1 MYEPKPSLHTHPTY
15 MSNAIPMGFWIKGCH
30 PDYPYYYCYYCYSF
44 LLTYISSRA
53 NSKQTT
59 LDFARSNLQGRQEE
73 RKTTKTI
80 TRKLADTTSI
90 GGCRVESM
98 KILVDIVLL
107 WISSSLIFHSAIT
120 YFHIHV
126 RYYNMK
132 TYTYMYLIIV
142 SIITRKFILFIIS
155 AST

>member
-1 MYEPKPSLHTHPTY
+1 MSQSPLYIPIPY
-15 MSNAIPMGFWIKGCH
+15 MSNAIPMGFWIKVVIRTI
-30 PDYPYYYCYYCYSF
+30 
-44 LLTYISSRA
+44 LTITAIIVTHSYLYIFD
-53 NSKQTT
+53 KLQTNNPRLRKIEST
-59 LDFARSNLQGRQEE
+59 RKARG

-80 TRKLADTTSI
+80 TRKLAYTTSI

-132 TYTYMYLIIV
+132 T
-142 SIITRKFILFIIS
+142 
-155 AST
+155 